1 MNYDFSFYMP
11 VNIIGGKNAVLNNS
25 QIFSSLGKQCLIVC
39 GKASAKKSGA
49 LQDVISV
56 LDNENI
62 EYKIFDEITE
72 NPLTV
77 DCCRGGMLARE
88 FGADF
93 IIGIGGGSPL
103 DASKAVCVYA
113 TNEHIID
120 DGIYTETVKNTPLS
134 LIVIGTTAG
143 TGSEV
148 SGVSVLTRKDGRK
161 QSVGGKNYYARYAL
175 ADPKYTYSVPLRT
188 TASPALD
195 ALAHAIESAFSPRGD
210 FLTQQFALIS
220 VKMIY
225 PILEKLSKSNDL
237 PSTDD
242 RDALY
247 YASLYAGFALNKG
260 GTGFPHGMGYA
271 LTEDYNVPHGLAC
284 AVFIPAYLKEAEK
297 SKPELHKAFFD
308 AMNTTPENLEN
319 LVKQFCNFDF
329 IISQEK
335 INEYEVRWENLKNFK
350 NSPTDFN
357 NKDAARLM
365 TNLFVK
371 QRKQLIFIYKSQN
384 SIFQIQFHPVC
395 CITVTKRVVIF

>member
-1 MNYDFSFYMP
+1 MTYDFSFYMP
-11 VNIIGGKNAVLNNS
+11 VSVFGGNNS
-25 QIFSSLGKQCLIVC
+25 LQNNKSIFSTLGKKCLIVT
-39 GKASAKKSGA
+39 GASSAKKSGA
-49 LQDVISV
+49 LDDLTQIF
-56 LDNENI
+56 NELNI
-62 EYKIFDEITE
+62 EYTVFDKITE
-72 NPLTV
+72 NPLTST
-77 DCCRGGMLARE
+77 CYEGGCVARE
-88 FGADF
+88 MNADF
-93 IIGIGGGSPL
+93 VVGIGGGSPL

-113 TNEHIID
+113 TNPHIVN
-120 DGIYTETVKNTPLS
+120 DGIYTEKVENKPLP
-134 LIVIGTTAG
+134 LAVIGTTSG

-148 SGVSVLTRKDGRK
+148 SGVSVLTRENGRK
-161 QSVGGKNYYARYAL
+161 QSVSGKNYYAKYAF
-175 ADPKYTYSVPLRT
+175 ADAKYTYSVPYYT
-188 TASPALD
+188 TVSTALD

-220 VKMIY
+220 VKMIC

-297 SKPELHKAFFD
+297 SKTELHKAFFD
-308 AMNTTPENLEN
+308 AMGTTPENLEN

-371 QRKQLIFIYKSQN
+371 
-384 SIFQIQFHPVC
+384 
-395 CITVTKRVVIF
+395 

>member
-25 QIFSSLGKQCLIVC
+25 QIFSSLGKRCLIVC
-39 GKASAKKSGA
+39 GKTSAKKSGA
-49 LQDVISV
+49 LQDVVFV
-56 LDNENI
+56 LDKENI

-77 DCCRGGMLARE
+77 DCCRGGNVARE

-120 DGIYTETVKNTPLS
+120 DGIYTETIKNAPLP

-175 ADPKYTYSVPLRT
+175 ADPKYTYSVPFRT
-188 TASPALD
+188 TVSTALD
-195 ALAHAIESAFSPRGD
+195 ALAHAVESMFSPRAD
-210 FLTQQFALIS
+210 FLSKQFSLIS
-220 VKMIY
+220 AKMLY
-225 PILEKLSKSNDL
+225 PMLEKMQKTNKL
-237 PSTDD
+237 PDEAD
-242 RDALY
+242 RDTLY

-271 LTEDYNVPHGLAC
+271 LTEDYGVPHGLAC
-284 AVFIPAYLKEAEK
+284 AVFLPQYIQEAMTADPKLSNELFEAMGTDFNSLEK
-297 SKPELHKAFFD
+297 LFAD
-308 AMNTTPENLEN
+308 
-319 LVKQFCNFDF
+319 FCAFDF
-329 IISQEK
+329 K
-335 INEYEVRWENLKNFK
+335 IPEASVKEYEKRWETLKNFK

-357 NKDAARLM
+357 NLDAGKLVRK
-365 TNLFVK
+365 LF
-371 QRKQLIFIYKSQN
+371 S
-384 SIFQIQFHPVC
+384 
-395 CITVTKRVVIF
+395 